1 MSKSRSLSLVE
12 KSTDCI
18 VSAIEMYNKPDFR
31 YREEVFCIL
40 VINAWELL
48 LKAKIL
54 KDNNNKLSSI
64 YVKEYPK
71 NKNGEK
77 GRMMKYKLTR
87 SGNNFTVDIFNILKR
102 LKDKKEIDNI
112 VYENIEALVEI
123 RDNSVH
129 FINSDTLLSQK
140 IQELGMATILSYI
153 TYIYEWFS
161 ISLEKYNFY
170 LMPLSF
176 FHPDRYTPVTL
187 GNREKTINNVLK
199 YIYNKEEAFPSDDS
213 KRHNITV
220 AIETKV
226 VKANKMT
233 DAQKVSISS
242 DSSAPKIQIGFE
254 DIVKTHPLEYKELTS
269 KLRSRYTNFKEN
281 PKYHEQR
288 KILELDPKFCLLY
301 PQNPKNP
308 DGASKKM
315 YSPQIFT
322 EFDKYYSLKDT
333 GVKDE

>member
-48 LKAKIL
+48 LKAKVL
-54 KDNNNKLSSI
+54 KDNNNKLNSI

-77 GRMMKYKLTR
+77 GRKMKYRLTR

-102 LKDKKEIDNI
+102 LRDRQEIDATC
-112 VYENIEALVEI
+112 YENIEALVEI

-129 FINSDTLLSQK
+129 FINSDALLSQK

-153 TYIYEWFS
+153 TYIYDWFS

-176 FHPDRYTPVTL
+176 FHPDKYIPVPL
-187 GNREKTINNVLK
+187 GNREKTINNVLQ
-199 YIYNKEEAFPSDDS
+199 YIHNKEESFPSDNS

-220 AIETKV
+220 AIETRV
-226 VKANKMT
+226 VKASKMT
-233 DAQKVSISS
+233 DAQKISITS
-242 DSSAPKIQIGFE
+242 DPSAPQVQIGFE
-254 DIVKTHPLEYKELTS
+254 DITKTHPMEYKELTA
-269 KLRSRYTNFKEN
+269 KLKKRYSNFVVNSE
-281 PKYHEQR
+281 YHEQR
-288 KILELDPKFCLLY
+288 KILEADQRFCIRY

-308 DGASKKM
+308 NGASKKM
-315 YSPQIFT
+315 YGVAIFS
-322 EFDKYYSLKDT
+322 EFDKYYT
-333 GVKDE
+333 KDEGMGGKK

>member
-1 MSKSRSLSLVE
+1 M
-12 KSTDCI
+12 

-48 LKAKIL
+48 LKAKVL

-64 YVKEYPK
+64 YIKEYPK

-77 GRMMKYKLTR
+77 GRKMRYKLTR

-112 VYENIEALVEI
+112 CYENIEALVEI

-129 FINSDTLLSQK
+129 FINIDTLLSQK

-153 TYIYEWFS
+153 TYIYDWFS

-176 FHPDRYTPVTL
+176 FHPDKYTPIPL
-187 GNREKTINNVLK
+187 GDREKTINNVLQ
-199 YIYNKEEAFPSDDS
+199 YIHSKEELFPSDS
-213 KRHNITV
+213 SRKHNITV

-226 VKANKMT
+226 VKASKMT
-233 DAQKVSISS
+233 DAQKISITS
-242 DSSAPKIQIGFE
+242 DPSAPQVQIGFE
-254 DIVKTHPLEYKELTS
+254 DVTKTHPMEYKDLTI
-269 KLRSRYTNFKEN
+269 KLKKRYENFVVN
-281 PKYHEQR
+281 NKYHEQR
-288 KILELDPKFCLLY
+288 KILEADQKFCIHY

-308 DGASKKM
+308 EGASKKM
-315 YSPQIFT
+315 YSIEIFS
-322 EFDKYYSLKDT
+322 EFDKYYVSKSTSGGDF
-333 GVKDE
+333 K